1 MNRILAA
8 LMVLALALAV
18 PAGAHAGLRLDR
30 WKGHVAVGFAHV
42 VSDSLA
48 PTGSFSTAAGLEYPL
63 SAKWSIGP
71 ALSFDLLGSS
81 TVQRGSIVAGLDYSM
96 FETALL
102 VTYLPAK
109 GPFARVSAGP
119 GLASPRAELSVAAGG
134 LGFRDLTVGE
144 LRPEFAADATVMSRH
159 MPTVGVGLEF
169 GARVV
174 PIPSRSTWTL
184 LTARMAIHF

>member
-8 LMVLALALAV
+8 LTMLAIAV
-18 PAGAHAGLRLDR
+18 AAPAGAHAGLRLDR

-48 PTGSFSTAAGLEYPL
+48 PTGSFSTSAGVEYPL
-63 SAKWSIGP
+63 SAKWRVGP
-71 ALSFDLLGSS
+71 AMSFDLLGSS

-96 FETALL
+96 FEAAMLF
-102 VTYLPAK
+102 TYLPQK
-109 GPFARVSAGP
+109 GPFSRISIGP

-144 LRPEFAADATVMSRH
+144 LRPEFAIDGTIMSRH
-159 MPTVGVGLEF
+159 MPTVAVGAEL

-174 PIPSRSTWTL
+174 PIPSKSTWTL